1 MAGIVSRLPFPLGRA
16 VTSGATTSLGT
27 AAYDFALGGM
37 AFIAAVSDARP
48 FLRGLAPVRKEQFDN
63 QREPGEQSLANW
75 WLRSQSTFIGGQ
87 GILYQDPDTVS
98 QANLQNRHSIQYSS
112 SVGLNPW
119 VNGKLTLLR
128 QTSQRVADATGSPH
142 YVLGWTNGGVDSF
155 YSAYSTNLKS
165 DDGASTTT
173 ITWGG
178 ANTIT
183 SLTGDGTHYFAADS
197 VGIWSGT
204 GTGAGAKIWNTG
216 SANVVVSW
224 VKGRL
229 MAGID
234 NKVYELTS
242 GGPALPAAKFTHLN
256 SSFVFTAF
264 GEGTN
269 AIYASGYAGNRS
281 EIYKFTLATDG
292 AVPTL
297 ASGGVQAC
305 QLPLGE
311 IVLSINCYLGSFVG
325 IGTNRGFR
333 VGQIDPSSGDIVYG
347 PLLFN
352 TATGQAGVTA
362 IAAYDRFFYVGMSNG
377 IDGNS
382 GLYRVDLSQPIYDNG
397 VSSSLRFAYATD
409 LQTHLTG
416 AVTGVTNFGAS
427 DRMVIGQVSQGA
439 YLESATVLEPSG
451 YFTTG
456 RIRYNTLEPKI
467 YKFLT
472 VRTPSPFFGTLT
484 ASVIDPTGTQ
494 TSVYELPEG
503 GGGQSIT
510 DIGLAAPATA
520 VEWIQ
525 VRLDFTRS
533 GVNSALGPE
542 VNGWQLKAVPG
553 AIRQRTFVVPLLCFD
568 REVDRQGQ
576 WDGYE
581 GRTLERLEA
590 FESLAQKGDAVVF
603 QDLNRQRS
611 WTVIVDDFEFRQ
623 MANPNNNTNGYGGYL
638 TVQLRTIADV
648 VM

>member
-1 MAGIVSRLPFPLGRA
+1 MDIVSRLPFGLGRSTA
-16 VTSGATTSLGT
+16 QGATTTLGT
-27 AAYDFALGGM
+27 AAYDFAIGGM
-37 AFIAAVSDARP
+37 AFIAASSDEHP
-48 FLRGLAPVRKEQFDN
+48 YSRGLAPVRKEQFDN
-63 QREPGEQSLANW
+63 QKEPGEQSLANW

-98 QANLQNRHSIQYSS
+98 QANLQNRHSIQYGT

-119 VNGKLTLLR
+119 VNGKLTLLK
-128 QTSQRVADATGSPH
+128 QTTQRVADATGSAH
-142 YVLGWTNGGVDSF
+142 YVLGWKNGGTDSF

-165 DDGASTTT
+165 DDGTTTTT

-178 ANTIT
+178 ANTIL
-183 SLTGDGTHYFAADS
+183 SLASDGAHYFAADS

-216 SANVVVSW
+216 SANVVTAW
-224 VKGRL
+224 AKGRL
-229 MAGID
+229 MAAVD

-281 EIYKFTLATDG
+281 EIYKFTLDTTG

-311 IVLSINCYLGSFVG
+311 IVLSIYCYLGTFVG

-333 VGQIDPSSGDIVYG
+333 VGQIDPDTGDIVYG

-352 TATGQAGVTA
+352 TTTGQSGVTA
-362 IAAYDRFFYVGMSNG
+362 IAAYDRFFFVGMSNG
-377 IDGNS
+377 IDGSS

-416 AVTGVTNFGAS
+416 AVTGVTNFGTS

-439 YLESATVLEPSG
+439 YLESATTLESTG

-467 YKFLT
+467 FKFLT
-472 VRTPSPFFGTLT
+472 VRTPSPFFGTLA

-494 TSVYELPEG
+494 TSVYSIVEA
-503 GGGQSIT
+503 GGQSIT
-510 DIGLAAPATA
+510 DIGLAAPAGA

-542 VNGWQLKAVPG
+542 VNGWQLKATPG
-553 AIRQRTFVVPLLCFD
+553 AIRQRIFVVPLLCFD
-568 REVDRQGQ
+568 REVDHNGH

-581 GRTLERLEA
+581 GRTLDRLEQ
-590 FESLAQKGDAVVF
+590 FEQLAQKGDAVAF
-603 QDLNRQRS
+603 QDLNQQRT
-611 WTVIVDDFEFRQ
+611 WTVIVDDFEFKQ
-623 MANPNNNTNGYGGYL
+623 LANPGNNTNNYGGYL

-648 VM
+648 VT

>member
-1 MAGIVSRLPFPLGRA
+1 MTGIVSRLPFPLGRS
-16 VTSGATTSLGT
+16 VSSGATTTLGT
-27 AAYDFALGGM
+27 AAYDFAIGGM
-37 AFIAAVSDARP
+37 AFISASSDAHP
-48 FLRGLAPVRKEQFDN
+48 YLRGLAPVRKEQFDN
-63 QREPGEQSLANW
+63 QKEPGEQSLANW

-98 QANLQNRHSIQYSS
+98 QANLQNRHSIQYGS

-119 VNGKLTLLR
+119 VNGKLTLLK
-128 QTSQRVADATGSPH
+128 QTAQRVADATGAAH
-142 YVLGWTNGGVDSF
+142 YVLGWKNSGVDSF

-165 DDGASTTT
+165 DDGSSTTT

-178 ANTIT
+178 ANTIV

-204 GTGAGAKIWNTG
+204 GTGAGAKIWDTG

-224 VKGRL
+224 AKGRL

-242 GGPALPAAKFTHLN
+242 GGPALPGAKFTHLN
-256 SSFVFTAF
+256 SAFVFTAF

-281 EIYKFTLATDG
+281 EIYKFTLDTTG

-311 IVLSINCYLGSFVG
+311 IVQSIYCYLGSFVG

-333 VGQIDPSSGDIVYG
+333 VGQISPDTGDIVYG

-352 TATGQAGVTA
+352 TVTGQTGVTA
-362 IAAYDRFFYVGMSNG
+362 IGAYDRFFFVGMSNG

-416 AVTGVTNFGAS
+416 AVTGVTNFGTS
-427 DRMVIGQVSQGA
+427 DRMVIGQVGQGA
-439 YLESATVLEPSG
+439 YLESSTALESTG
-451 YFTTG
+451 YFITG

-467 YKFLT
+467 FKFLT
-472 VRTPSPFFGTLT
+472 VRTPTPFFGALT
-484 ASVIDPTGTQ
+484 ASVVDPAGVQ
-494 TSVYELPEG
+494 TSVYALSE

-510 DIGLAAPATA
+510 DIGLAAPSTA

-542 VNGWQLKAVPG
+542 VNGWQLKAIPG

-568 REVDRQGQ
+568 REVDHQGQ

-581 GRTLERLEA
+581 GRTLNRLEA
-590 FESLAQKGDAVVF
+590 FEALAQKGDAVTF
-603 QDLNRQRS
+603 QDLNQRRS

-623 MANPNNNTNGYGGYL
+623 MANPGNNANNYGGYL